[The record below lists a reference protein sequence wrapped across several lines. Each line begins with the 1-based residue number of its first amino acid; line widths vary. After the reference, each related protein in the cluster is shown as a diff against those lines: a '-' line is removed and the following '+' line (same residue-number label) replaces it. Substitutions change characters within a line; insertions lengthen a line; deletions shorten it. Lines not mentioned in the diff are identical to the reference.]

1 MKFYENPS
9 TLIAEQDQF
18 ELDIHAFA
26 SGEINPVKFKA
37 LRVAHGVY
45 EQRQEHTY
53 MIRIR
58 CAAGGITPA
67 QLKKVAELGKL
78 YGSGEVHFTTR
89 QEVQVHDVLL
99 QNVIKVIRGLNEVDL
114 SSRGGG
120 GNTIRYILTSPLS
133 GIEPGETFDV
143 DPYAIAL
150 TTRMISEPDS
160 WNLPRKFKMAF
171 SIFLKLDFYL

>member
-120 GNTIRYILTSPLS
+120 GNTIRNIYVRRFKTSYRVCKRNIDWYLT
-133 GIEPGETFDV
+133 
-143 DPYAIAL
+143 
-150 TTRMISEPDS
+150 RISWRS
-160 WNLPRKFKMAF
+160 KKTGN
-171 SIFLKLDFYL
+171 

>member
-1 MKFYENPS
+1 MRFYENAP

-18 ELDIHAFA
+18 EKDMIDFSA
-26 SGEINPVKFKA
+26 GVINPVKFKA
-37 LRVAHGVY
+37 IRVAHGVY

-58 CAAGGITPA
+58 CAAGGITPK
-67 QLKKVAELGKL
+67 QLKKVAELGRL

-120 GNTIRYILTSPLS
+120 GNTIRNILTSPLS
-133 GIEPGETFDV
+133 GIESGEVFDV

-150 TTRMISEPDS
+150 TTRMIHEEDS
-160 WNLPRKFKMAF
+160 WNLPRKFKIAM
-171 SIFLKLDFYL
+171 SKT